1 MLRNNE
7 VYSVDGAFQVAVQL
21 DQELLAKNPK
31 VMYISDSGEVTEI
44 VSTIKDGKLIFTTD
58 HNSYYA
64 IVTAKEQKNPIAN
77 TGAQPVQGSMLTIIL
92 MGAVLVFAT
101 KKMEDIL
108 G

>member
-44 VSTIKDGKLIFTTD
+44 VSAIKNGKLMVD
-58 HNSYYA
+58 
-64 IVTAKEQKNPIAN
+64 
-77 TGAQPVQGSMLTIIL
+77 
-92 MGAVLVFAT
+92 
-101 KKMEDIL
+101 
-108 G
+108 